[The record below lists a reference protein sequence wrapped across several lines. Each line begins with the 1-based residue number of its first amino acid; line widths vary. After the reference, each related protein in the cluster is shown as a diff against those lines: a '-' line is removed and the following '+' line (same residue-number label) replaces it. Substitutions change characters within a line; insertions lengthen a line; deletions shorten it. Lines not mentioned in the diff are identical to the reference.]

1 MIDVH
6 LKVPNKIAGLY
17 RATNLRM
24 PFTGE
29 SVIVY
34 YEGIK
39 VGRGKVV
46 AADSKSRL
54 YDIELKGEKEQP

>member
-6 LKVPNKIAGLY
+6 LKVPNKIIGLY
-17 RATNLRM
+17 RASNLRM
-24 PFTGE
+24 PLIGE
-29 SVIVY
+29 AVQVY
-34 YEGIK
+34 YAGVK

>member
-6 LKVPNKIAGLY
+6 LKVPNKIIDLY
-17 RATNLRM
+17 RASSLRM
-24 PFTGE
+24 PLIGE
-29 SVIVY
+29 AVQVY
-34 YEGIK
+34 YAGVK